1 MTELTF
7 ALVLLAATFHALWNF
22 AAKKVAGNLAVMWSG
37 LCMASVLSWPLAFS
51 LARAETFTPVGIRC
65 MVATGAIHTL
75 YFWLI
80 AQAYR
85 IGDISMVYPVARG
98 SGVAGTAVLASL
110 WLREPLAFIGVTGI
124 ASICLGTAL
133 MGAGQRDY
141 REGWAAY
148 FYALGVGLTIS
159 LYSVVDKLGVGAV
172 HPIVYISS
180 MFTLTA
186 LALSPYMICHHRTA
200 CRQAIK
206 QFKTAIALIGIGSMG
221 TYLMILFAYRF
232 GPASYIVAVREF
244 AVVIGA
250 LLGAVFLRER
260 LTLKKLLGMAAI
272 VVGIVLVKTA

>member
-7 ALVLLAATFHALWNF
+7 ALVLLAATCHALWNF
-22 AAKKVAGNLAVMWSG
+22 AAKKVAGNLAVMWLG
-37 LCMASVLSWPLAFS
+37 LWTASVLSWPLAFS
-51 LARAETFTPVGIRC
+51 LSRAETFTPVGIRC
-65 MVATGAIHTL
+65 MVATGVIHTL

-98 SGVAGTAVLASL
+98 SGVAGTAMLASL
-110 WLREPLAFIGVTGI
+110 WLREPLALIGATGI

-133 MGAGQRDY
+133 MGAGQRGH
-141 REGWAAY
+141 REGWTAY
-148 FYALGVGLTIS
+148 LYALGVGSTIS
-159 LYSVVDKLGVGAV
+159 IYSVVDKLGVGAV

-186 LALSPYMICHHRTA
+186 LTLFPYMVRHHRTA
-200 CRQAIK
+200 CRQALK
-206 QFKTAIALIGIGSMG
+206 QCKTAIGLIGIGSMG
-221 TYLMILFAYRF
+221 TYLMILFAYRL

-250 LLGAVFLRER
+250 LLGVVFLRER
-260 LTLKKLLGMAAI
+260 LTLKKLLGMTAI